1 MGSQVGPSTFGR
13 HSMFCQKDKAAVSS
27 ENTIEAKIQELKQ
40 AMSDYQAILPE
51 KEKEYNALLPKR
63 AKIDDAQKELAR
75 KLMIQRAGGEDV
87 TKADEDKL
95 ALFTKVIKGLDK
107 QIREGSPGTIL
118 RDFESQIQML
128 ENEVIFARLNAK
140 QGTQDRQADQDVPSM
155 LQSIRVKN

>member
-13 HSMFCQKDKAAVSS
+13 HSMFSQKDKAAVSS

-40 AMSDYQAILPE
+40 LMADYQAILPE

-63 AKIDDAQKELAR
+63 AKIDDAQKDLAR
-75 KLMIQRAGGEDV
+75 KLMIQRASGEEV

-95 ALFTKVIKGLDK
+95 ALFTKAIKGLDK

-118 RDFESQIQML
+118 RDMESQLQTL
-128 ENEVIFARLNAK
+128 ENEKIFARLNVK
-140 QGTQDRQADQDVPSM
+140 QDREADQDVPSM